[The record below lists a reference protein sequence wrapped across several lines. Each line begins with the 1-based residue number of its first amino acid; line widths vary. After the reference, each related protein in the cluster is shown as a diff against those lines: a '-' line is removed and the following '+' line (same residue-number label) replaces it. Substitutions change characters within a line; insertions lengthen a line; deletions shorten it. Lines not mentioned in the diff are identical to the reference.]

1 MEAGQ
6 FAPLG
11 TNREG
16 ALKEQQAMADQAPAF
31 PVMTI
36 AQCNALLTAP
46 GAKFE
51 LEEKLIGG
59 VKLRTYKQAPLTLRD
74 VVLNSINWG
83 EREFLVYQDERVT
96 FSAHYKAVAHL
107 ATKLRNEFGVK
118 PGDRVAVIMRN
129 YPQWAVGFFAT
140 LVIGALATPMNSWW
154 TGEELEYGLSDSGA
168 KIAIVDP
175 EKLERIREHIP
186 KLTQLKHVLVARG
199 MEEEADPRIVSLDKL
214 IGSAKSWARLP
225 DIAMPEAQI
234 GPEDDAT
241 IMYTSGTTGKPKGAL
256 ATHRGIISNVFNGMA
271 CQSRHFLRQGQK
283 PPVRDPKVDPPRIPL
298 LAIPFFHATGA
309 FSNLV
314 PAIINADKIVTMY
327 KWDVVEALELI
338 QREKITTIGG
348 VPAIAWQV
356 LEHPDRDKYDLSSIQ
371 FVAYGG
377 APSAPEL
384 VATIKRR
391 FPNGL
396 ASNGWGMTETCAASC
411 VNFGKDYEL
420 RPDSCGA
427 PGPAMDFKMV
437 GSKGETLGVNEV
449 GELWVKGP
457 NNCKAYWNKPEAT
470 AKTYI
475 DGWVVTGDIGRM
487 DEEGFV
493 FLLDRAKDM
502 LIRGGENIYCI
513 EVESALYDHHAIMDA
528 AVVGIPHK
536 VLGEEVGAVVQV
548 KPDMAVT
555 ADELKRFVAQKLAAF
570 KVPVEII
577 IQRDPLPR
585 NANGKIMKNEL
596 RPLFAPRD

>member
-1 MEAGQ
+1 MSAEA
-6 FAPLG
+6 AP
-11 TNREG
+11 
-16 ALKEQQAMADQAPAF
+16 F
-31 PVMTI
+31 PVMSI
-36 AQCNALLTAP
+36 AQCNAVMTAP
-46 GAKFE
+46 GARFE
-51 LEEKLIGG
+51 MEEKVINGIR
-59 VKLRTYKQAPLTLRD
+59 LRTYKHAPLTLRD
-74 VVLNSINWG
+74 VVLNSKQWDF
-83 EREFLVYQDERVT
+83 REYLVFEDERVT
-96 FSAHYKAVAHL
+96 YAAHYKAVAHL
-107 ATKLRNEFGVK
+107 ALRLRQDFGVQK
-118 PGDRVAVIMRN
+118 GDRVAVVMRN
-129 YPQWAVGFFAT
+129 YPQWAVGFWAA
-140 LVIGALATPMNSWW
+140 LAIGAIATPLNSWW
-154 TGEELEYGLSDSGA
+154 TGEELEYGLADSGA
-168 KIAIVDP
+168 KVAIVDP
-175 EKLERIREHIP
+175 EKLERIRDHLP
-186 KLTQLKHVLVARG
+186 KLIQLKTVIVARG
-199 MEEEADPRIVSLDKL
+199 GDDEADPRIVSLEKL
-214 IGSAKSWARLP
+214 IGSARAWASLP
-225 DIAMPEAQI
+225 DIEMPAAEV
-234 GPEDDAT
+234 GPDDDAT

-271 CQSRHFLRQGQK
+271 CQARHFVRQGQS
-283 PPVRDPKVDPPRIPL
+283 PPVRDPLNDPPRVPL

-314 PAIINADKIVTMY
+314 PAIMNADKIVTMY
-327 KWDVVEALELI
+327 KWDPGEALAIIE
-338 QREKITTIGG
+338 REKITMIGG

-356 LEHPDRDKYDLSSIQ
+356 LEHPDRDRYDLSSIQ

-411 VNFGKDYEL
+411 VNFGKDYEV

-427 PGPAMDFKMV
+427 PAPAMDFKIV
-437 GSKGETLGVNEV
+437 GSNGETLGPNQV

-487 DEEGFV
+487 DEESFV

-513 EVESALYDHHAIMDA
+513 EVESALYDHPAIMDA

-548 KPDMAVT
+548 KPDMEVT
-555 ADELKRFVAQKLAAF
+555 TDELRRFTAQKIAAF
-570 KVPVEII
+570 KVPVDIQ

-585 NANGKIMKNEL
+585 NANGKIMKSEL
-596 RPLFAPRD
+596 RTRFVPRA

>member
-1 MEAGQ
+1 M
-6 FAPLG
+6 
-11 TNREG
+11 T
-16 ALKEQQAMADQAPAF
+16 ADAATF
-31 PVMTI
+31 PVMSI
-36 AQCNALLTAP
+36 AQCDAMMTAP

-51 LEEKLIGG
+51 LEERVING
-59 VKLRTYKQAPLTLRD
+59 VRLRVYKHAPLTLRD
-74 VVLNSINWG
+74 VILNSKQWDF
-83 EREFLVYQDERVT
+83 REYLVFEDERVT
-96 FSAHYKAVAHL
+96 YAAHYKAVAHL
-107 ATKLRNEFGVK
+107 ARRLREDFGVQK
-118 PGDRVAVIMRN
+118 GDRVAVVMRN
-129 YPQWAVGFFAT
+129 YPQWAVGFWAA
-140 LVIGALATPMNSWW
+140 LAIGAIATPLNSWW
-154 TGEELEYGLSDSGA
+154 TGEELEYGLADSGA
-168 KIAIVDP
+168 KVAIVDP
-175 EKLERIREHIP
+175 EKLERIRDHLP
-186 KLTQLKHVLVARG
+186 KLTQLKTVLVARG
-199 MEEEADPRIVSLDKL
+199 GDDEADPRIVSLEKL
-214 IGSAKSWARLP
+214 IGSAKAWASLP
-225 DIAMPEAQI
+225 DADIPAAEV
-234 GPEDDAT
+234 GPDDDAT

-256 ATHRGIISNVFNGMA
+256 ATHRAIISNVFNGMA
-271 CQSRHFLRQGQK
+271 CQARHFVRQGQS
-283 PPVRDPKVDPPRIPL
+283 PPVRDPLNDPPRIPL

-314 PAIINADKIVTMY
+314 PVIMNADKIVTMY
-327 KWDVVEALELI
+327 KWDPGEALEI
-338 QREKITTIGG
+338 IARERVTMIGG

-356 LEHPDRDKYDLSSIQ
+356 LEHPDRDKFDLSSIQ

-391 FPNGL
+391 FPDGL

-411 VNFGKDYEL
+411 VNFGKDYEV

-427 PGPAMDFKMV
+427 PAPAMDFKIV
-437 GSKGETLGVNEV
+437 GANGETLGPNQV

-470 AKTYI
+470 AKTFI

-487 DEEGFV
+487 DEDGFV

-513 EVESALYDHHAIMDA
+513 EVESALYDHPAIMDA

-548 KPDMAVT
+548 KPDMEVT
-555 ADELKRFVAQKLAAF
+555 ADELRRFTAQKIAAF
-570 KVPVEII
+570 KVPVEVQ

-585 NANGKIMKNEL
+585 NANGKIMKSEL
-596 RPLFAPRD
+596 RGRFVPRG

>member
-1 MEAGQ
+1 MSAEA
-6 FAPLG
+6 AP
-11 TNREG
+11 
-16 ALKEQQAMADQAPAF
+16 F
-31 PVMTI
+31 PVMSI
-36 AQCNALLTAP
+36 AQCNAVMTAP

-51 LEEKLIGG
+51 MEEKVINGIR
-59 VKLRTYKQAPLTLRD
+59 LRTYKHAPLTLRD
-74 VVLNSINWG
+74 VVLNSKQWDF
-83 EREFLVYQDERVT
+83 REYLVFEDERIT
-96 FSAHYKAVAHL
+96 YAAHYKAVAHL
-107 ATKLRNEFGVK
+107 ARRLREDFGVQK
-118 PGDRVAVIMRN
+118 GDRVAVVMRN
-129 YPQWAVGFFAT
+129 YPQWAVGFWAA
-140 LVIGALATPMNSWW
+140 LAIGAIATPLKSWW
-154 TGEELEYGLSDSGA
+154 TGEELEYGLADSGA
-168 KIAIVDP
+168 RVAIVDP
-175 EKLERIREHIP
+175 EKLERIRDHLP
-186 KLTQLKHVLVARG
+186 TLTQLKTVIVARG
-199 MEEEADPRIVSLDKL
+199 GDDEADPRIVSLEKL
-214 IGSAKSWARLP
+214 IGSARAWASLP
-225 DIAMPEAQI
+225 DIEMPAAEV
-234 GPEDDAT
+234 GPDDDAT

-271 CQSRHFLRQGQK
+271 CQARHFVRQGQS
-283 PPVRDPKVDPPRIPL
+283 PPVRDPLNDPPRIPL

-314 PAIINADKIVTMY
+314 PVIMNADKIVTMY
-327 KWDVVEALELI
+327 KWDPGEALEI
-338 QREKITTIGG
+338 IEREKVTMIGG

-411 VNFGKDYEL
+411 VNFGKDYEV

-427 PGPAMDFKMV
+427 PAPAMDFKIV
-437 GSKGETLGVNEV
+437 GSNGETLGPNQV

-487 DEEGFV
+487 DEESFV

-513 EVESALYDHHAIMDA
+513 EVESALYDHPAIMDA

-548 KPDMAVT
+548 KPDMEVT
-555 ADELKRFVAQKLAAF
+555 TDELRRFAAQKIAAF
-570 KVPVEII
+570 KVPVDIQ

-585 NANGKIMKNEL
+585 NANGKIMKSEL
-596 RPLFAPRD
+596 RTRFAPRP

>member
-1 MEAGQ
+1 MSSDAAQ
-6 FAPLG
+6 
-11 TNREG
+11 
-16 ALKEQQAMADQAPAF
+16 F
-31 PVMTI
+31 PVMSI
-36 AQCNALLTAP
+36 AQCNALMTAP

-51 LEEKLIGG
+51 MEEKVINGL
-59 VKLRTYKQAPLTLRD
+59 KLRTYKNAPLTLRD
-74 VVLNSINWG
+74 VVLNSKQWDF
-83 EREFLVYQDERVT
+83 REYLVFEDERIT
-96 FSAHYKAVAHL
+96 YAAHYKAVAHL
-107 ATKLRNEFGVK
+107 AQKLRKDFGVQK
-118 PGDRVAVIMRN
+118 GDRVAVVMRN
-129 YPQWAVGFFAT
+129 YPQWAVGFWAA
-140 LVIGALATPMNSWW
+140 LAIGAIATPLNSWW
-154 TGEELEYGLSDSGA
+154 TGEELEYGLADSGA
-168 KIAIVDP
+168 KVAIVDS
-175 EKLERIREHIP
+175 EKLERIRDHLP
-186 KLTQLKHVLVARG
+186 KLTQLRTIIVARG
-199 MEEEADPRIVSLDKL
+199 GDDEADPRIVSLEKL
-214 IGSAKSWARLP
+214 IGSAKAWASLP
-225 DIAMPEAQI
+225 DVDMPDADV

-256 ATHRGIISNVFNGMA
+256 ATHRAIISNVFNGMS
-271 CQSRHFLRQGQK
+271 CQARHFLRQGQP
-283 PPVRDPKVDPPRIPL
+283 PPVRDPLNDPPRIPL

-314 PAIINADKIVTMY
+314 PAIMNADKIVTMY
-327 KWDVVEALELI
+327 KWEPGEALEI
-338 QREKITTIGG
+338 IEREKITMIGG

-411 VNFGKDYEL
+411 VNFGKDYEV

-427 PGPAMDFKMV
+427 PAPAMDFKIV
-437 GSKGETLGVNEV
+437 GSKGETLGPNEV

-487 DEEGFV
+487 DKEGFV

-513 EVESALYDHHAIMDA
+513 EVESAIYDHPAIMDA

-548 KPDMAVT
+548 KPDMDVT
-555 ADELKRFVAQKLAAF
+555 ADELRRFVAQKIAAF
-570 KVPVEII
+570 KVPVEVQV
-577 IQRDPLPR
+577 QRDPLPR

-596 RPLFAPRD
+596 RTRFTPRG

>member
-1 MEAGQ
+1 MSAEA
-6 FAPLG
+6 AP
-11 TNREG
+11 
-16 ALKEQQAMADQAPAF
+16 F
-31 PVMTI
+31 PVMSI
-36 AQCNALLTAP
+36 AQCNAVMTAP

-51 LEEKLIGG
+51 MEEKVINGIR
-59 VKLRTYKQAPLTLRD
+59 LRTYKHAPLTLRD
-74 VVLNSINWG
+74 VVLNSKQWDF
-83 EREFLVYQDERVT
+83 REYLVFEDERIT
-96 FSAHYKAVAHL
+96 YAAHYKAVAHL
-107 ATKLRNEFGVK
+107 ARRLLEDFGVQK
-118 PGDRVAVIMRN
+118 GDRVAVVMRN
-129 YPQWAVGFFAT
+129 YPQWAVGFWAA
-140 LVIGALATPMNSWW
+140 LAIGAIATPLNSWW
-154 TGEELEYGLSDSGA
+154 TGEELEYGLADSGA
-168 KIAIVDP
+168 KVAIVDP
-175 EKLERIREHIP
+175 EKLERIRDHLP
-186 KLTQLKHVLVARG
+186 KLTQLKTVIVARG
-199 MEEEADPRIVSLDKL
+199 GDDEADPRIVSLEKL
-214 IGSAKSWARLP
+214 IGSARAWASLP
-225 DIAMPEAQI
+225 DIEMPAAEV
-234 GPEDDAT
+234 GPDDDAT

-271 CQSRHFLRQGQK
+271 CQARHFVRQGQS
-283 PPVRDPKVDPPRIPL
+283 PPVRDPLNDPPRIPL

-314 PAIINADKIVTMY
+314 PVIMNADKIVTMY
-327 KWDVVEALELI
+327 KWDPGEALEI
-338 QREKITTIGG
+338 IEREKITMIGG

-411 VNFGKDYEL
+411 VNFGKDYEV

-427 PGPAMDFKMV
+427 PAPAMDFKIV
-437 GSKGETLGVNEV
+437 GSNGETLGPNQV

-487 DEEGFV
+487 DEESFV

-513 EVESALYDHHAIMDA
+513 EVESALYDHPAIMDA

-548 KPDMAVT
+548 KPDMEVT
-555 ADELKRFVAQKLAAF
+555 TDELRRFAAQKIAAF
-570 KVPVEII
+570 KVPVDIQ

-585 NANGKIMKNEL
+585 NANGKIMKSEL
-596 RPLFAPRD
+596 RTRFAPRA

>member
-1 MEAGQ
+1 MSAEA
-6 FAPLG
+6 AP
-11 TNREG
+11 
-16 ALKEQQAMADQAPAF
+16 F
-31 PVMTI
+31 PVMSI
-36 AQCNALLTAP
+36 AQCNAVMTAP

-51 LEEKLIGG
+51 MEEKVINGIR
-59 VKLRTYKQAPLTLRD
+59 LRTYKHAPLTLRD
-74 VVLNSINWG
+74 VVLNSKQWDF
-83 EREFLVYQDERVT
+83 REYLVFEDERIT
-96 FSAHYKAVAHL
+96 YAAHYKAVAHL
-107 ATKLRNEFGVK
+107 ARRLREDFGVQK
-118 PGDRVAVIMRN
+118 GDRVAVVMRN
-129 YPQWAVGFFAT
+129 YPQWAVGFWAA
-140 LVIGALATPMNSWW
+140 LAIGAIATPLNSWW
-154 TGEELEYGLSDSGA
+154 TGEELEYGLADSGA
-168 KIAIVDP
+168 RVAIVDP
-175 EKLERIREHIP
+175 EKLERIRDHLP
-186 KLTQLKHVLVARG
+186 TLTQLKTVIVARG
-199 MEEEADPRIVSLDKL
+199 GDDEADPRIVSLEKL
-214 IGSAKSWARLP
+214 IGSARAWASLP
-225 DIAMPEAQI
+225 DIEMPAAEV
-234 GPEDDAT
+234 GPDDDAT

-271 CQSRHFLRQGQK
+271 CQARHFVRQGQS
-283 PPVRDPKVDPPRIPL
+283 PPVRDPLNDPPRIPL

-314 PAIINADKIVTMY
+314 PVIMNADKIVTMY
-327 KWDVVEALELI
+327 KWDPGEALEI
-338 QREKITTIGG
+338 IEREKVTMIGG

-411 VNFGKDYEL
+411 VNFGKDYEV

-427 PGPAMDFKMV
+427 PAPAMDFKIV
-437 GSKGETLGVNEV
+437 GSNGETLGPNQV

-487 DEEGFV
+487 DEESFV

-513 EVESALYDHHAIMDA
+513 EVESALYDHPAIMDA

-548 KPDMAVT
+548 KPDMEVT
-555 ADELKRFVAQKLAAF
+555 TDELRRFTAQKIAAF
-570 KVPVEII
+570 KVPVDIQ

-585 NANGKIMKNEL
+585 NANGKIMKSEL
-596 RPLFAPRD
+596 RTRFAPRP

>member
-1 MEAGQ
+1 MTEA
-6 FAPLG
+6 AVP
-11 TNREG
+11 
-16 ALKEQQAMADQAPAF
+16 F
-31 PVMTI
+31 PVMSI
-36 AQCNALLTAP
+36 AQCNALMTAP

-51 LEEKLIGG
+51 MEEKVINGIA
-59 VKLRTYKQAPLTLRD
+59 LRTYKHAPQTLRD
-74 VVLNSINWG
+74 VVLNSKQWDF
-83 EREFLVYQDERVT
+83 REYLVYHDERVT
-96 FSAHYKAVAHL
+96 YAAHYKAVAHL
-107 ATKLRNEFGVK
+107 ARALRETFGVRK
-118 PGDRVAVIMRN
+118 GDRVAVVMRN
-129 YPQWAVGFFAT
+129 YPQWAVGFWAA
-140 LVIGALATPMNSWW
+140 LAIGAIATPLNSWW
-154 TGEELEYGLSDSGA
+154 TGEELEYGLADSGA
-168 KIAIVDP
+168 KVAIVDQ
-175 EKLERIREHIP
+175 EKLERIREHLP
-186 KLTQLKHVLVARG
+186 KLTQLKTIIVARG
-199 MEEEADPRIVSLDKL
+199 GEEEADPRIVSLEKL
-214 IGSAKSWARLP
+214 IGAAKAWADLP
-225 DIAMPEAQI
+225 DIDMPPADI
-234 GPEDDAT
+234 GPDDDAT

-256 ATHRGIISNVFNGMA
+256 ATHRGIVSNVFNGMA
-271 CQSRHFLRQGQK
+271 CQARHFLRQGQP
-283 PPVRDPKVDPPRIPL
+283 PPVRDPLNDPPRIPL

-327 KWDVVEALELI
+327 KWDPGEALEI
-338 QREKITTIGG
+338 IEREKITMIGG

-411 VNFGKDYEL
+411 VNFGKDYEV

-427 PGPAMDFKMV
+427 PAPAMDFRIV
-437 GSKGETLGVNEV
+437 GSNGETLGPNQV

-470 AKTYI
+470 AKAFI

-513 EVESALYDHHAIMDA
+513 EVESALYDHPAIMDA

-548 KPDMAVT
+548 KPDMDVT
-555 ADELKRFVAQKLAAF
+555 ADELRRFTAQKIAAF
-570 KVPVEII
+570 KVPVDIQ

-585 NANGKIMKNEL
+585 NANGKIMKSEL
-596 RPLFAPRD
+596 RTRFAPRG

>member
-1 MEAGQ
+1 MSADA
-6 FAPLG
+6 AP
-11 TNREG
+11 
-16 ALKEQQAMADQAPAF
+16 F
-31 PVMTI
+31 PVMSI
-36 AQCNALLTAP
+36 AQCDALMTSP

-51 LEEKLIGG
+51 MEEKVINGIR
-59 VKLRTYKQAPLTLRD
+59 LRTYKHAPQTLRD
-74 VVLNSINWG
+74 VIFNSKQWDF
-83 EREFLVYQDERVT
+83 REYLVFEDERVT
-96 FSAHYKAVAHL
+96 YAAHYKAVARL
-107 ATKLRNEFGVK
+107 ARRLRDDFGVQK
-118 PGDRVAVIMRN
+118 GDRVAVVMRN
-129 YPQWAVGFFAT
+129 YPQWAVGFWAA
-140 LVIGALATPMNSWW
+140 LAIGAIATPLNSWW
-154 TGEELEYGLSDSGA
+154 TGEELEYGLADSGA
-168 KIAIVDP
+168 KVAIVDP
-175 EKLERIREHIP
+175 EKLERIRDHLP
-186 KLTQLKHVLVARG
+186 RLTQLKTVLVVRG
-199 MEEEADPRIVSLDKL
+199 GDDEADPRIVSLEKL
-214 IGSAKSWARLP
+214 IGPAKAWASLP
-225 DIAMPEAQI
+225 DADIPAVEV
-234 GPEDDAT
+234 GPDDDAT

-256 ATHRGIISNVFNGMA
+256 ATHRAIISNVFNGMA
-271 CQSRHFLRQGQK
+271 CQSRHFVRQGQS
-283 PPVRDPKVDPPRIPL
+283 PPVRDPLKDPPRIPL

-314 PAIINADKIVTMY
+314 PAIMNADKIVTMY
-327 KWDVVEALELI
+327 KWEPGEALAIIE
-338 QREKITTIGG
+338 REKITMIGG

-356 LEHPDRDKYDLSSIQ
+356 LEHPDRDKFDLSSIQ

-411 VNFGKDYEL
+411 VNFGKDYEV

-427 PGPAMDFKMV
+427 AAPAMDFKIV
-437 GSKGETLGVNEV
+437 GSNGEALGPNEV

-457 NNCKAYWNKPEAT
+457 NYCKAYWNKPEAT

-513 EVESALYDHHAIMDA
+513 EVESALYDHPAIMDA

-548 KPDMAVT
+548 KPDMDVT
-555 ADELKRFVAQKLAAF
+555 ADELRRFTARKIAAF
-570 KVPVEII
+570 KVPVDIQ
-577 IQRDPLPR
+577 IQREPLPR
-585 NANGKIMKNEL
+585 NANGKIMKSEL
-596 RPLFAPRD
+596 RTRFAPRV

>member
-1 MEAGQ
+1 MSAEA
-6 FAPLG
+6 AP
-11 TNREG
+11 
-16 ALKEQQAMADQAPAF
+16 F
-31 PVMTI
+31 PVMSI
-36 AQCNALLTAP
+36 GQCNAVMTAP

-51 LEEKLIGG
+51 MEEKVINGIR
-59 VKLRTYKQAPLTLRD
+59 LRTYKHAPLTLRD
-74 VVLNSINWG
+74 VVLNSKQWDF
-83 EREFLVYQDERVT
+83 REYLVFEDERIT
-96 FSAHYKAVAHL
+96 YAAHYKAVAHL
-107 ATKLRNEFGVK
+107 ARRLREDFGVQK
-118 PGDRVAVIMRN
+118 GDRVAVVMRN
-129 YPQWAVGFFAT
+129 YPQWAVGFWAA
-140 LVIGALATPMNSWW
+140 LAIGAIATPLNSWW
-154 TGEELEYGLSDSGA
+154 TGEELEYGLADSGA
-168 KIAIVDP
+168 KVAIVDP
-175 EKLERIREHIP
+175 EKLERIRDHLP
-186 KLTQLKHVLVARG
+186 KLTQLKTVIVARG
-199 MEEEADPRIVSLDKL
+199 GDDEADPRIVSLEKL
-214 IGSAKSWARLP
+214 IGSARAWASLP
-225 DIAMPEAQI
+225 DIEMPAAEV
-234 GPEDDAT
+234 GPDDDAT

-271 CQSRHFLRQGQK
+271 CQARHFVRQGQS
-283 PPVRDPKVDPPRIPL
+283 PPVRDPLNDPPRIPL

-314 PAIINADKIVTMY
+314 PVIMNADKIVTMY
-327 KWDVVEALELI
+327 KWDPGEALEI
-338 QREKITTIGG
+338 IEREKITMIGG

-411 VNFGKDYEL
+411 VNFGKDYEV

-427 PGPAMDFKMV
+427 PAPAMDFKIV
-437 GSKGETLGVNEV
+437 GSNGETLGPNQV

-487 DEEGFV
+487 DEESFV

-513 EVESALYDHHAIMDA
+513 EVESALYDHPAIMDA

-548 KPDMAVT
+548 KPDMEVT
-555 ADELKRFVAQKLAAF
+555 TDELRRFAAQKIAAF
-570 KVPVEII
+570 KVPVDIQ

-585 NANGKIMKNEL
+585 NANGKIMKSEL
-596 RPLFAPRD
+596 RTRFAPRA

>member
-1 MEAGQ
+1 MSAEA
-6 FAPLG
+6 AP
-11 TNREG
+11 
-16 ALKEQQAMADQAPAF
+16 F
-31 PVMTI
+31 PVMSI
-36 AQCNALLTAP
+36 AQCNAVMTAP

-51 LEEKLIGG
+51 MEEKVINGIR
-59 VKLRTYKQAPLTLRD
+59 LRTYKHAPLTLRD
-74 VVLNSINWG
+74 VVLNSKQWDF
-83 EREFLVYQDERVT
+83 REYLVFEDERIT
-96 FSAHYKAVAHL
+96 YAAHYKAVAHL
-107 ATKLRNEFGVK
+107 ARRLREDFGVQK
-118 PGDRVAVIMRN
+118 GDRVAVVMRN
-129 YPQWAVGFFAT
+129 YPQWAVGFWAA
-140 LVIGALATPMNSWW
+140 LAIGAIATPLNSWW
-154 TGEELEYGLSDSGA
+154 TGEELEYGLADSGA
-168 KIAIVDP
+168 KVAIVDP
-175 EKLERIREHIP
+175 EKLERIRDHLP
-186 KLTQLKHVLVARG
+186 TLTQLKTVIVARG
-199 MEEEADPRIVSLDKL
+199 GDDEADPRIVSLEKL
-214 IGSAKSWARLP
+214 IGSARAWASLP
-225 DIAMPEAQI
+225 DIEMPAAEV
-234 GPEDDAT
+234 GPDDDAT

-271 CQSRHFLRQGQK
+271 CQARHFVRQGQS
-283 PPVRDPKVDPPRIPL
+283 PPVRDPLNDPPRIPL

-314 PAIINADKIVTMY
+314 PVIMNADKIVTMY
-327 KWDVVEALELI
+327 KWDPGEALEI
-338 QREKITTIGG
+338 IEREKVTMIGG

-411 VNFGKDYEL
+411 VNFGKDYEV

-427 PGPAMDFKMV
+427 PAPAMDFKIV
-437 GSKGETLGVNEV
+437 GSNGETLGPNQV

-487 DEEGFV
+487 DEESFV

-513 EVESALYDHHAIMDA
+513 EVESALYDHPAIMDA

-548 KPDMAVT
+548 KPDMEVT
-555 ADELKRFVAQKLAAF
+555 ADELRRFTAQKIAAF
-570 KVPVEII
+570 KVPVDIQ

-585 NANGKIMKNEL
+585 NANGKIMKSEL
-596 RPLFAPRD
+596 RTRFAPRP

>member
-1 MEAGQ
+1 MSAEA
-6 FAPLG
+6 AP
-11 TNREG
+11 
-16 ALKEQQAMADQAPAF
+16 F
-31 PVMTI
+31 PVMSI
-36 AQCNALLTAP
+36 AQCNAVMTAP

-51 LEEKLIGG
+51 MEEKVINGIR
-59 VKLRTYKQAPLTLRD
+59 LRIYKHAPLTLRD
-74 VVLNSINWG
+74 VVLNSKQWDF
-83 EREFLVYQDERVT
+83 REYLVFEDERIT
-96 FSAHYKAVAHL
+96 YAAHYKAVAHL
-107 ATKLRNEFGVK
+107 ARRLREDFGVQK
-118 PGDRVAVIMRN
+118 GDRVAVVMRN
-129 YPQWAVGFFAT
+129 YPQWAVGFWAA
-140 LVIGALATPMNSWW
+140 LAIGAIATPLNSWW
-154 TGEELEYGLSDSGA
+154 TGEELEYGLADSGA
-168 KIAIVDP
+168 KVAIVDP
-175 EKLERIREHIP
+175 EKLERIRDHLP
-186 KLTQLKHVLVARG
+186 TLTQLKTVIVARG
-199 MEEEADPRIVSLDKL
+199 GDDEADPRIVSLEKL
-214 IGSAKSWARLP
+214 IGSARAWASLP
-225 DIAMPEAQI
+225 DIEMPAAEV
-234 GPEDDAT
+234 GPDDDAT

-271 CQSRHFLRQGQK
+271 CQARHFVRQGQS
-283 PPVRDPKVDPPRIPL
+283 PPVRDPLNDPPRIPL

-314 PAIINADKIVTMY
+314 PVIMNADKIVTMY
-327 KWDVVEALELI
+327 KWDPGEALEI
-338 QREKITTIGG
+338 IEREKVTMIGG

-411 VNFGKDYEL
+411 VNFGKDYEV

-427 PGPAMDFKMV
+427 PAPAMDFKIV
-437 GSKGETLGVNEV
+437 GSNGETLGPNQV

-487 DEEGFV
+487 DEESFV

-513 EVESALYDHHAIMDA
+513 EVESALYDHPAIMDA

-548 KPDMAVT
+548 KPDMEVT
-555 ADELKRFVAQKLAAF
+555 TDELRRFAAQKIAAF
-570 KVPVEII
+570 KVPVDIQ

-585 NANGKIMKNEL
+585 NANGKIMKSEL
-596 RPLFAPRD
+596 RTRFAPRP

>member
-1 MEAGQ
+1 MSAEA
-6 FAPLG
+6 AP
-11 TNREG
+11 
-16 ALKEQQAMADQAPAF
+16 F
-31 PVMTI
+31 PVMSI
-36 AQCNALLTAP
+36 AQCNAVMTAP

-51 LEEKLIGG
+51 MEEKVINGIR
-59 VKLRTYKQAPLTLRD
+59 LRIYKHAPLTLRD
-74 VVLNSINWG
+74 VVLNSKQWDF
-83 EREFLVYQDERVT
+83 REYLVFEDERIT
-96 FSAHYKAVAHL
+96 YAAHYKAVAHL
-107 ATKLRNEFGVK
+107 ARRLREDFGVQK
-118 PGDRVAVIMRN
+118 GDRVAVVMRN
-129 YPQWAVGFFAT
+129 YPQWAVGFWAA
-140 LVIGALATPMNSWW
+140 LAIGAIATPLNSWW
-154 TGEELEYGLSDSGA
+154 TGEELEYGLADSGA
-168 KIAIVDP
+168 KVAIVDP
-175 EKLERIREHIP
+175 EKLERIRDHLP
-186 KLTQLKHVLVARG
+186 KLTQLKTVIVARG
-199 MEEEADPRIVSLDKL
+199 GDDEADPRIVSLEKL
-214 IGSAKSWARLP
+214 IGSARAWSSLP
-225 DIAMPEAQI
+225 DIEMPAAEV
-234 GPEDDAT
+234 GPDDDAT

-271 CQSRHFLRQGQK
+271 CQARHFVRQGQS
-283 PPVRDPKVDPPRIPL
+283 PPVRDPLNDPPRIPL

-314 PAIINADKIVTMY
+314 PVIMNADKIVTMY
-327 KWDVVEALELI
+327 KWDPGEALEI
-338 QREKITTIGG
+338 IEREKVTMIGG

-411 VNFGKDYEL
+411 VNFGKDYEV

-427 PGPAMDFKMV
+427 PAPAMDFKIV
-437 GSKGETLGVNEV
+437 GSNGETLGPNQV

-487 DEEGFV
+487 DEESFV

-513 EVESALYDHHAIMDA
+513 EVESALYDHPAIMDA

-548 KPDMAVT
+548 KPDMEVT
-555 ADELKRFVAQKLAAF
+555 TDELRRFAAQKIAAF
-570 KVPVEII
+570 KVPVDIQ

-585 NANGKIMKNEL
+585 NANGKIMKSEL
-596 RPLFAPRD
+596 RTRFAPRP

>member
-1 MEAGQ
+1 MSAEA
-6 FAPLG
+6 AP
-11 TNREG
+11 
-16 ALKEQQAMADQAPAF
+16 F
-31 PVMTI
+31 PVMSI
-36 AQCNALLTAP
+36 AQCNAVMTAP

-51 LEEKLIGG
+51 MEEKVINGIR
-59 VKLRTYKQAPLTLRD
+59 LRTYKHAPLTLRD
-74 VVLNSINWG
+74 VVLNSKQWDF
-83 EREFLVYQDERVT
+83 REYLVFEDERIT
-96 FSAHYKAVAHL
+96 YAAHYKAVAHL
-107 ATKLRNEFGVK
+107 ARRLLEDFGVQK
-118 PGDRVAVIMRN
+118 GDRVAVVMRN
-129 YPQWAVGFFAT
+129 YPEWAVGFWAA
-140 LVIGALATPMNSWW
+140 LAIGAIATPLNSWW
-154 TGEELEYGLSDSGA
+154 TGEELEYGLADSGA
-168 KIAIVDP
+168 KVAIVDP
-175 EKLERIREHIP
+175 EKLERIRDHLP
-186 KLTQLKHVLVARG
+186 KLTQLKTVIVARG
-199 MEEEADPRIVSLDKL
+199 GDDEADPRIVSLEKL
-214 IGSAKSWARLP
+214 IGSARAWASLP
-225 DIAMPEAQI
+225 DIEMPAAEV
-234 GPEDDAT
+234 GPDDDAT

-271 CQSRHFLRQGQK
+271 CQARHFVRQGQS
-283 PPVRDPKVDPPRIPL
+283 PPVRDPLNDPPRIPL

-314 PAIINADKIVTMY
+314 PVIMNADKIVTMY
-327 KWDVVEALELI
+327 KWDPGEALEI
-338 QREKITTIGG
+338 IEREKITMIGG

-411 VNFGKDYEL
+411 VNFGKDYEV

-427 PGPAMDFKMV
+427 PAPAMDFKIV
-437 GSKGETLGVNEV
+437 GSNGETLGPNQV

-487 DEEGFV
+487 DEESFV

-513 EVESALYDHHAIMDA
+513 EVESALYDHPAIMDA

-548 KPDMAVT
+548 KPDMEVT
-555 ADELKRFVAQKLAAF
+555 TDELRRFAAQKIAAF
-570 KVPVEII
+570 KVPVDIQ

-585 NANGKIMKNEL
+585 NANGKIMKSEL
-596 RPLFAPRD
+596 RTRFAPRA

>member
-1 MEAGQ
+1 MSADA
-6 FAPLG
+6 AP
-11 TNREG
+11 
-16 ALKEQQAMADQAPAF
+16 F
-31 PVMTI
+31 PMMSI
-36 AQCNALLTAP
+36 AQCDALMTAP

-51 LEEKLIGG
+51 MEEKVINGIR
-59 VKLRTYKQAPLTLRD
+59 LRTYKHAPRTLRD
-74 VVLNSINWG
+74 VVLNSKQWDF
-83 EREFLVYQDERVT
+83 REYLVFEDERVT
-96 FSAHYKAVAHL
+96 YAAHYKAVAHL
-107 ATKLRNEFGVK
+107 ARRLREDFGVQK
-118 PGDRVAVIMRN
+118 GDRVAVVMRN
-129 YPQWAVGFFAT
+129 YPQWAVGFWAA
-140 LVIGALATPMNSWW
+140 LAIGAIATPLNSWW
-154 TGEELEYGLSDSGA
+154 TGEELEYGLADSGA
-168 KIAIVDP
+168 KVAIVDP
-175 EKLERIREHIP
+175 EKLERIRDHLP
-186 KLTQLKHVLVARG
+186 KLTQLKTVIVARG
-199 MEEEADPRIVSLDKL
+199 GDDEADPRIVSLEKL
-214 IGSAKSWARLP
+214 IGSAKAWASLSGIEMPAAEVGP
-225 DIAMPEAQI
+225 D
-234 GPEDDAT
+234 DDAT

-256 ATHRGIISNVFNGMA
+256 ATHRAIISNVFNGMA
-271 CQSRHFLRQGQK
+271 CQSRHFVRQGQS
-283 PPVRDPKVDPPRIPL
+283 PPVRDPLNDPPRIPL

-314 PAIINADKIVTMY
+314 PAIMNADKIVTMY
-327 KWDVVEALELI
+327 KWDPGEALAIIE
-338 QREKITTIGG
+338 REKVTMIGG

-356 LEHPDRDKYDLSSIQ
+356 LEHPDRDKHDLSSIQ

-411 VNFGKDYEL
+411 VNFGKDYEV

-427 PGPAMDFKMV
+427 PAPAMDFKIV
-437 GSKGETLGVNEV
+437 GTNGETLGANEV

-457 NNCKAYWNKPEAT
+457 NNCKAYWNKPEGT

-487 DEEGFV
+487 DEESFV

-513 EVESALYDHHAIMDA
+513 EVESALYDHPAIMDA

-548 KPDMAVT
+548 KPDMEVT
-555 ADELKRFVAQKLAAF
+555 ADELRRFTSRKIAAF
-570 KVPVEII
+570 KVPVDIQ
-577 IQRDPLPR
+577 IQREPLPR
-585 NANGKIMKNEL
+585 NANGKIMKSEL
-596 RPLFAPRD
+596 RIRFAARG